1 MELKSQDLQNDV
13 EAINQAIQ
21 KLEEK
26 FNSKESEIVSN
37 STSEK
42 LPREILNK
50 YTQMFKEPRAKL
62 KQLFDLPY

>member
-42 LPREILNK
+42 LPRELLNK

-62 KQLFDLPY
+62 KQSFDLPY

>member
-1 MELKSQDLQNDV
+1 LELKSQDLQNDI

-42 LPREILNK
+42 LPRELLNK

-62 KQLFDLPY
+62 KQSFDLPY

>member
-1 MELKSQDLQNDV
+1 LELKSQDLQNDV

-42 LPREILNK
+42 LPRELLNK

-62 KQLFDLPY
+62 KQSFDLPY